1 MSISAIQVVAAQ
13 ATQATQA
20 TQAPPV
26 PSAADQPPAPP
37 APSPADQQPVPA
49 PQDAPALAPT
59 FGTPVGI
66 NVPGV
71 GTVIPMTRDQ
81 LRALDARGNRLS
93 DQLQSAQGR
102 RDRTARELEDA
113 TSRVVRTG
121 LEERLT
127 FLDERILTIEREM
140 AENSALRS
148 SLSANLRVTTST
160 EEGASE
166 PRDNSDSSGGLIAF
180 MVLFPISLA
189 IARSIWRRSTRRT
202 VVEANSQHEARFAQ
216 LEQAIDSV
224 AVEIERVSEGQ
235 RFVTRLLR
243 EGQPIPD
250 FSAQR
255 APDGVSVRSGSE
267 SAR

>member
-1 MSISAIQVVAAQ
+1 M
-13 ATQATQA
+13 
-20 TQAPPV
+20 
-26 PSAADQPPAPP
+26 
-37 APSPADQQPVPA
+37 
-49 PQDAPALAPT
+49 DAPALAPSP
-59 FGTPVGI
+59 GAPVGI

-81 LRALDARGNRLS
+81 LRALDSRGSRLS

-121 LEERLT
+121 LEERLS

-148 SLSANLRVTTST
+148 SLSANFRVSSST
-160 EEGASE
+160 EDVAKTS
-166 PRDNSDSSGGLIAF
+166 RNNDSSNDGLIAF

-202 VVEANSQHEARFAQ
+202 VAASNTQHETRFAQ

-235 RFVTRLLR
+235 RFVTKLLR

-250 FSAQR
+250 FASQR
-255 APDGVSVRSGSE
+255 AADGVSVRGGPE